1 MDKLPIPANV
11 SVLIVEDDYFSRELL
26 LNSFIGT
33 QSIWAAPNGRTAWK
47 IYEEKKPD
55 IMFLDIGLPDGKG
68 HDLAALIK
76 DDNPNAYVVMITASN
91 DIDDKMN
98 AAHNRVNGYITKPVT
113 RVQLKDCLDRY
124 LAQRRK
130 KIQRLV

>member
-1 MDKLPIPANV
+1 MKGRFAEGLMDKLPIPANV
-11 SVLIVEDDYFSRELL
+11 SVLRSSRTITSAGKLL

-68 HDLAALIK
+68 HDLAGV
-76 DDNPNAYVVMITASN
+76 D
-91 DIDDKMN
+91 
-98 AAHNRVNGYITKPVT
+98 
-113 RVQLKDCLDRY
+113 
-124 LAQRRK
+124 QRR
-130 KIQRLV
+130 